1 MLNLFYFA
9 WDPGRGVE
17 EGKTSLPFPTF
28 GAHTTQVTYII
39 TSEGPQGGGGKGSRR
54 GSNPGVVR

>member
-17 EGKTSLPFPTF
+17 EGETSLPFPTF
-28 GAHTTQVTYII
+28 GAHTTQVGTYII
-39 TSEGPQGGGGKGSRR
+39 TSEGAGGGGARR